1 MSKLLTTLLLVGM
14 ILSPTLF
21 ALDDQNL
28 KSLKVGGDVDKF
40 YPIIFQA
47 DEWQVLEIDIF
58 HLSEKGKL
66 ISQFRCKGQLPSFA
80 DIHQQAQRWVADAW
94 CDPAR
99 KNLVV
104 YLRGGDTIYSWR
116 SNSATVLL
124 ESPPWEFNQVAWL
137 DVVPKTIMP
146 VMASITDLFDKD
158 DVYAF
163 LPIFKIWKV
172 ETFSVDGDKDKF
184 YPIVFRADGW
194 DEGLLEIKI
203 DHPLEKGK
211 LISQFRCYSNSV
223 GSSAEI
229 HQDSQRW
236 VADSWCNP
244 NGLVVYLKGGTYFWR
259 SNQSSVVLLKSKL
272 GFMETATTLF
282 DKDDIQVSLPSIQK
296 MFQDTLKEGHLGPQ
310 MVWIPAGRFKMG
322 EGDGYKNEQ
331 PVHEVFVNQFAISR
345 YEVTFAEYD
354 LFAEATG
361 RDKPDDENWGRG
373 NRPVIHVSWSD
384 AVAYAEWLSVQ
395 TGKHYRL
402 PSEAEWEYAARA
414 GSETKYWWGNDIG
427 KNRAACEGC
436 GAKWGWDAEQMTA
449 PVASFAPNPF
459 GLYDTVGNVWEWVAD
474 PWHDNYK
481 DAPSDGRL
489 WKKEG
494 ESNKVFRGG
503 SWADLPEDCRA
514 AVRDTEALVNESYAL
529 GFRVAIELR

>member
-1 MSKLLTTLLLVGM
+1 MSKLLITLVGM

-21 ALDDQNL
+21 ALDD
-28 KSLKVGGDVDKF
+28 LKVGGDVDKF

-47 DEWQVLEIDIF
+47 DVWHENVLEVDIF

-66 ISQFRCKGQLPSFA
+66 ISQFRCEGQLPSFA

-116 SNSATVLL
+116 SNNSATVLL
-124 ESPPWEFNQVAWL
+124 DSPPWAFNQLVWL
-137 DVVPKTIMP
+137 DLVSKTLLP
-146 VMASITDLFDKD
+146 VMASISDLFNKD

-163 LPIFKIWKV
+163 LPIFNIWKA
-172 ETFSVDGDKDKF
+172 ETLSVDGDKHKF
-184 YPIVFRADGW
+184 YPIVFQADGR
-194 DEGLLEIKI
+194 GLLEIKI

-211 LISQFRCYSNSV
+211 LISQFRCNSV

-236 VADSWCNP
+236 VADAWCNP

-259 SNQSSVVLLKSKL
+259 SNQSSVLLKSKL
-272 GFMETATTLF
+272 GRMETVTTLF
-282 DKDDIQVSLPSIQK
+282 DKDDIEVSLPSIQK
-296 MFQDTLKEGHLGPQ
+296 MFQDSLKEGHLGPQ
-310 MVWIPAGRFKMG
+310 MVWIPAGRMG
-322 EGDGYKNEQ
+322 EG
-331 PVHEVFVNQFAISR
+331 VFVNQFAISR

-373 NRPVIHVSWSD
+373 NRPVIHVSWND
-384 AVAYAEWLSVQ
+384 AVAYADWLSEQ
-395 TGKHYRL
+395 TGKQYRL
-402 PSEAEWEYAARA
+402 PTEAEWEYAAR
-414 GSETKYWWGNDIG
+414 GGTETKYWWGNDIG

-449 PVASFAPNPF
+449 PVASFAPNAF
-459 GLYDTVGNVWEWVAD
+459 GLYDTVGNVSEWVAD
-474 PWHDNYK
+474 PY
-481 DAPSDGRL
+481 
-489 WKKEG
+489 EG
-494 ESNKVFRGG
+494 ERVFRGG
-503 SWADLPEDCRA
+503 SWADVPEDCHA
-514 AVRDTEALVNESYAL
+514 GVRDSEALENESYAL
-529 GFRVAIELR
+529 GFRVAIDLR